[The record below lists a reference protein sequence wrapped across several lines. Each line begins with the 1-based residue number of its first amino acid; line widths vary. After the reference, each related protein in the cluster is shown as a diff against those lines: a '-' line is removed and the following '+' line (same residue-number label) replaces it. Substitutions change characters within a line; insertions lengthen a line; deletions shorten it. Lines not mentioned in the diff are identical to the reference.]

1 MLFIQGSYFFE
12 FVSLDTNILLSG
24 IFGRR
29 QGKNLGQKL
38 VEGSIFSCTLQNLQP
53 FKKCK
58 KFSQFFLSAKFL
70 SDLLNF

>member
-12 FVSLDTNILLSG
+12 FVSLDTKILLSG

-29 QGKNLGQKL
+29 QEKNLAQKL

-53 FKKCK
+53 FKNVKN
-58 KFSQFFLSAKFL
+58 FPSSFFLQ
-70 SDLLNF
+70 NFRLIF